1 MQQSPKVAKEIIQTN
16 QKVIIN
22 PPAVVISTF
31 DKNRLKLVPS
41 VKEIGKLQ
49 QQILKHEVQMI
60 GDARKYTNPR
70 DAKGSSQVFIPS
82 SCSSE
87 YDIRSTSP
95 QMTTEVAVLSTKY
108 ILP

>member
-82 SCSSE
+82 E

-95 QMTTEVAVLSTKY
+95 QMTTEIAVLSTKY